1 MAQLTINDIA
11 RLAAVSKKTV
21 SKVLNHSGQVSAA
34 TRDRVRKVI
43 ADSGY
48 VPNPQ
53 ARALALKRN
62 FLIAL
67 VHDGTDP
74 FALLEAQ
81 EGAEAAIEGSEY
93 ALVVRRIPAGDG
105 GAAALATFLG
115 AHRPSGV
122 LLMPPLAEVPAIR
135 AACAGSSA
143 RALAL
148 GAHEPAEDAISVDE
162 RAGVAEAV
170 SRLVALGHRRIA
182 MITGPDGSAAARMRE
197 LGYLDA
203 LADHDL
209 DRGPA
214 LVAGGDFSMASG
226 REACGLLL
234 QVSPRPTAIV
244 AANDAMAV
252 GALHAA
258 LAAGIQV
265 PGQLSIAGVGDS
277 VLAGGNWPPLSSVD
291 IPLGRMAEAA
301 ARAIAVPG
309 DALSAAPWTAA
320 LVERGSTGPA
330 PG

>member
-1 MAQLTINDIA
+1 MSQLTISDIA
-11 RLAAVSKKTV
+11 RLAGVSKKTV
-21 SKVLNHSGQVSAA
+21 SKVLNHSAQVSAA
-34 TRDRVRKVI
+34 TRDKVRRVI
-43 ADSGY
+43 AENGY

-67 VHDGTDP
+67 LHDGTDP

-105 GAAALATFLG
+105 GASALAAFLG

-122 LLMPPLAEVPAIR
+122 LLMPSLAEVPAIR
-135 AACAGSSA
+135 SACAGSSA
-143 RALAL
+143 RMLAL
-148 GAHEPAEDAISVDE
+148 GGAGPAGDTIHADE
-162 RAGVAEAV
+162 RAGVAGAV
-170 SRLVALGHRRIA
+170 ARLVALGHRRIA
-182 MITGPDGSAAARMRE
+182 MITGPDGSAAARNRE

-209 DRGPA
+209 DRGPT

-234 QVSPRPTAIV
+234 QVSPRPTAII
-244 AANDAMAV
+244 AANDAMAI

-258 LAAGIQV
+258 LAAGIAV

-277 VLAGGNWPPLSSVD
+277 VLARGSWPPLSSVD

-301 ARAIAVPG
+301 ARAIGAPG
-309 DALSAAPWTAA
+309 DAPFTTSWTAG
-320 LVERGSTGPA
+320 LVERASTGPA